1 MAPPYSENV
10 AQIYLYNVYKTTAE
24 LTEKQ
29 KITVCEASKTRNQ
42 LWPRCIIMYNDT
54 LATWSSSQSTVR
66 YEAMCNYDEFTIG
79 KFFVVAHTKL
89 FKNDSV
95 KACLM
100 A

>member
-29 KITVCEASKTRNQ
+29 KITVTVRQASTRNQ

-54 LATWSSSQSTVR
+54 LATSSQSTVR
-66 YEAMCNYDEFTIG
+66 YEAIHQVS
-79 KFFVVAHTKL
+79 FVIAHTKIVQ
-89 FKNDSV
+89 KTT
-95 KACLM
+95 A
-100 A
+100 